1 MGVDSRRPEVNNTGM
16 QRLPIA
22 LAAAVLC
29 VAGVA
34 ASAQDS
40 GRSLPLEARSAPEAD
55 SPAPAPDGAEQPP
68 ADPQESE
75 AAARWARLQ
84 AEAEA
89 ERERRRIE
97 RERYEQGVRDADAA
111 RQAYEADLARHRAEL
126 ERSRAAEEEY
136 RRQRAAYE
144 AETGNV
150 GTASRGAAPSDTLE
164 GNVTATPAEESRAET
179 RQERRARERA
189 ERERERQARRAN
201 ESCEDRNRRNR
212 RRGRIIGGIVGGVAG
227 ALAPREDRAAAMLLA
242 VPAGVLIGDAIAGL
256 LDCREQEQAALATE
270 RALEGGVGSTVE
282 WTSETRPNVTGSSTV
297 LAMAPDPNGGECM
310 TVTDIVIIDG
320 EETRAPKTMCRRP
333 PSNRF
338 VRV

>member
-1 MGVDSRRPEVNNTGM
+1 MGVDSHPGGVNNTDM

-22 LAAAVLC
+22 LAAAMLC
-29 VAGVA
+29 LAGVA

-40 GRSLPLEARSAPEAD
+40 GRSLPLETRPAPEAASSGQTQD
-55 SPAPAPDGAEQPP
+55 AAAQPP
-68 ADPQESE
+68 ADPQDTE

-89 ERERRRIE
+89 AREQRRLAQ
-97 RERYEQGVRDADAA
+97 ERYEQGVREAEEA
-111 RQAYEADLARHRAEL
+111 RRRYEADTARHRDEL
-126 ERSRAAEEEY
+126 ERVRAAEEEY

-150 GTASRGAAPSDTLE
+150 GSATRGSAPAPAAATADEVPVAAP
-164 GNVTATPAEESRAET
+164 AET
-179 RQERRARERA
+179 RAEQRARERA
-189 ERERERQARRAN
+189 EREREREARRAN
-201 ESCEDRNRRNR
+201 ETCEDRNRRNR
-212 RRGRIIGGIVGGVAG
+212 RRGRLFGGIVGGVAG

-282 WTSETRPNVTGSSTV
+282 WTSETRPGVTGSSTV
-297 LAMAPDPNGGECM
+297 LAMAPDESGSGECM

>member
-1 MGVDSRRPEVNNTGM
+1 M
-16 QRLPIA
+16 
-22 LAAAVLC
+22 
-29 VAGVA
+29 A

-40 GRSLPLEARSAPEAD
+40 GRSLPLEARPAPEA
-55 SPAPAPDGAEQPP
+55 PEGVDGQESAEQPP
-68 ADPQESE
+68 TDPQDTE

-97 RERYEQGVRDADAA
+97 RERYEQGLRDAEAA
-111 RQAYEADLARHRAEL
+111 RQAYEADTARHRAEL
-126 ERSRAAEEEY
+126 ERARAAEEEY

-150 GTASRGAAPSDTLE
+150 GSATRGSGPAPAAATAEEAPVAAPVE
-164 GNVTATPAEESRAET
+164 ET
-179 RQERRARERA
+179 RAERRARERA
-189 ERERERQARRAN
+189 ERAREREARRAN
-201 ESCEDRNRRNR
+201 ETCDDRNRRNR
-212 RRGRIIGGIVGGVAG
+212 RRGQIIGGIVGGLAV
-227 ALAPREDRAAAMLLA
+227 ALADREGRAEVALLA
-242 VPAGVLIGDAIAGL
+242 VPAGVLLGDAIAGL

-282 WTSETRPNVTGSSTV
+282 WASETRPNVTGSSTV

>member
-1 MGVDSRRPEVNNTGM
+1 M
-16 QRLPIA
+16 QRLLI
-22 LAAAVLC
+22 AAAAGALC
-29 VAGVA
+29 LTGMT

-40 GRSLPLEARSAPEAD
+40 GRSLPLESRPAPEAD
-55 SPAPAPDGAEQPP
+55 ASGQTQDAADQPP
-68 ADPQESE
+68 ADPQDTE

-89 ERERRRIE
+89 EREQRRLAQ
-97 RERYEQGVRDADAA
+97 ERYEQGVREAEEA
-111 RQAYEADLARHRAEL
+111 RRRYEADTARHREEL
-126 ERSRAAEEEY
+126 ERARAAEAEY

-150 GTASRGAAPSDTLE
+150 GSAMRGSAPAPAVATAEEVPVAA
-164 GNVTATPAEESRAET
+164 PAEETRA
-179 RQERRARERA
+179 ERRARERA
-189 ERERERQARRAN
+189 ERDRERQTRRAN
-201 ESCEDRNRRNR
+201 ETCEDRNRRNR

-282 WTSETRPNVTGSSTV
+282 WTSETRPGVTGSSTV
-297 LAMAPDPNGGECM
+297 LAMAPDESGSGECM